1 MKKWR
6 FLPLLMGVQ
15 CLLSAQAVI
24 STPLNDRQG
33 KPGTFVERSRNEHP
47 RKSEFRIPN
56 SEIDQD
62 TLLLPEMTLDLSE
75 IVVKAEKKASYTDPS
90 PIKTLVFSSAYL
102 EKRGS
107 PVNLIESIK
116 LVNGLQEVVACGIC
130 GTNSISINGL
140 PGAYT
145 AVLIDGMPMYGNLAA
160 VYGLNG
166 ISRLLVDRLEVTR
179 GPGQAAYGSEA
190 MAGVINVRTKQA
202 AQLPP
207 LSFDVM
213 ATSYCELFAGA
224 IYSHSGKRRSAL
236 LGFDAGYFNRFADA
250 NADSFGDVALFDRL
264 SLFGKWSGASG
275 KRSTWRL
282 FGKYY
287 YEDRRNGVKDYV
299 DQRAYRRLRGNGAVY
314 GESIYTRRAELL
326 GNWENT
332 GALPYRFDLS
342 MSWHDQDS
350 YYGDASYR
358 ATQGIA
364 FVQNTW
370 MYRTGKQYWTGGL
383 SARFQY
389 YDDNTVATAAQAE
402 RQWQPGLF
410 VQNEWNFAPRWTAL
424 GAGRLDYHAKHGF
437 IVSPRL
443 HLKFKPGEWTTL
455 RLNYGTGFRVV
466 HLFTEDHAFV
476 SGQRELVIDGD
487 LRPERSWTL
496 TANLGH
502 VYEWGKSSGNID
514 IDLFYTRFANKIIP
528 NYDNPGQIIY
538 ANTGGHAMS
547 RGISANVSHR
557 WTFPLSLDLGATLQA
572 VSRTEPGDGGALQQ
586 KDVEFA
592 PRWTGLASLN
602 YTWKK
607 PSITLAYTVNATGP
621 MALPTVFD
629 LDAAGEPLPMPRSLT
644 SRPFALHQFQ
654 IQKEIESIHLDCYA
668 GVRNIFD
675 YRQPGSPLAGF
686 DDPRHPAGFSPHF
699 DTAYAYAPLQG
710 RVWYVGVRMSH

>member
-1 MKKWR
+1 MKKWC
-6 FLPLLMGVQ
+6 FLLLSIGFQ
-15 CLLSAQAVI
+15 CLLPAQ
-24 STPLNDRQG
+24 
-33 KPGTFVERSRNEHP
+33 
-47 RKSEFRIPN
+47 SEFRIPN
-56 SEIDQD
+56 SEINQD

-75 IVVKAEKKASYTDPS
+75 IVVKAEKRASYTDPS
-90 PIKTLVFSSAYL
+90 PVKTLVFSSAYL

-207 LSFDVM
+207 LSFDVT
-213 ATSYCELFAGA
+213 ATSYGELFAGA
-224 IYSHSGKRRSAL
+224 IYSHAGKRRSAL

-250 NADSFGDVALFDRL
+250 NADSFGDMPLFDRL
-264 SLFGKWSGASG
+264 SVFGKWSGASG
-275 KRSTWRL
+275 KLSTWRI

-287 YEDRRNGVKDYV
+287 YEDRRNGIKDYV
-299 DQRAYRRLRGNGAVY
+299 DQRAYRRLRGNGAIY

-326 GNWENT
+326 GNWEY
-332 GALPYRFDLS
+332 AAPLPFRLDLS

-350 YYGDASYR
+350 YYGDAWYR

-364 FVQNTW
+364 FLQNTW
-370 MYRTGKQYWTGGL
+370 MYRSGKQYWTGGI

-402 RQWQPGLF
+402 RQWHPGLF

-476 SGQRELVIDGD
+476 SGQRELVIDGN

-496 TANLGH
+496 TANMGH

-538 ANTGGHAMS
+538 ANTGGHAVS

-586 KDVEFA
+586 KNVEFA
-592 PRWTGLASLN
+592 PRWTALSSIN

-621 MALPTVFD
+621 MALPAVFD
-629 LDAAGEPLPMPRSLT
+629 LDAAGEPLSVPRSL
-644 SRPFALHQFQ
+644 SSKSFALHQFQ

-710 RVWYVGVRMSH
+710 RVWYVGVRLAH